1 LAQNVTLLG
10 VDYPDVPSVK
20 LPRTGGGNAEFTD
33 TSISSNAA
41 SASDIAPGKK
51 AYVNGNLIEG
61 SAVFEW
67 YATCSTDANTAAKVA
82 TCPNFELVKGATVN
96 VWFTN
101 SNNVSNPTLNV
112 NGTGAK
118 PILANNSG
126 YSTRCNWFAGETAH
140 FVYDGNYW
148 RLVGSVGPLYLRE
161 SKVDKTTMD
170 VGFTNPTSNN
180 QVFQI
185 AFTVK
190 NQNSQLYNHEL
201 KFILTTSG
209 ATLWDSTASQTI
221 WSK

>member
-1 LAQNVTLLG
+1 MAQNVTLLG
-10 VDYPDVPSVK
+10 ADYPDVPSVI
-20 LPRTGGGNAEFTD
+20 LPKTGGGNAEFTD

-41 SASDIAPGKK
+41 SASDIVAGKK

-82 TCPNFELVKGATVN
+82 TCSNFELVKGATVN
-96 VWFTN
+96 VWFTKR
-101 SNNVSNPTLNV
+101 NNVNNPTLNV

-118 PILANNSG
+118 PIIANNSG
-126 YSTRCNWFAGETAH
+126 SYSYCNWFAGETVH
-140 FVYDGNYW
+140 FVYDGTYW
-148 RLVGSVGPLYLRE
+148 REVGSVGLLYLSE
-161 SKVDKTTMD
+161 SKVDKSSMD
-170 VGFTNPTSNN
+170 VEFTLPTSST

-190 NQNSQLYNHEL
+190 NQNSSLYNHEL
-201 KFILTTSG
+201 KFVLTTSG
-209 ATLWDSTASQTI
+209 VMLWDSTTSQAI